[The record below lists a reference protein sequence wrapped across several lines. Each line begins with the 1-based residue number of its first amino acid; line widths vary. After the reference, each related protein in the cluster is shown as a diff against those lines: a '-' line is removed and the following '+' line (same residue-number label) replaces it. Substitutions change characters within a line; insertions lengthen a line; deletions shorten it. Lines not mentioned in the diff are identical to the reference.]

1 MFVVAAILVAVIVF
15 VIAAWAIGREAQRLG
30 SQRLMPVYRLDEAVD
45 FVSGRLSF
53 ELAASMSRDEVRE
66 VLREHTNVLQFEGGG
81 AADIEAEPVLL
92 QGESVVAGVYRRVR
106 SGGFDVTRPQVDAVV
121 AEHLAY
127 LAAIGALG
135 RVEGQ

>member
-1 MFVVAAILVAVIVF
+1 MFIVAAILVAVIVF

-66 VLREHTNVLQFEGGG
+66 VLR
-81 AADIEAEPVLL
+81 
-92 QGESVVAGVYRRVR
+92 
-106 SGGFDVTRPQVDAVV
+106 
-121 AEHLAY
+121 
-127 LAAIGALG
+127 
-135 RVEGQ
+135 